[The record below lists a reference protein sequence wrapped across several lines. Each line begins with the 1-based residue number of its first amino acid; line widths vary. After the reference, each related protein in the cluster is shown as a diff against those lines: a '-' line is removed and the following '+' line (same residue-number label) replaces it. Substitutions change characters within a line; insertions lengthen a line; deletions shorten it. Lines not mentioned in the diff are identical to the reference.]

1 MTDYSVELC
10 GGTHLDHTSQV
21 GFFRIVAETSA
32 AAGIRRIDAVTG
44 PAAYQL
50 SFKEH
55 DELAALSAALKAP
68 SKELLNRVAHLQEQ
82 VKNGEKKLHDLE
94 QKMLNGDNGS
104 NLAKEVQELGG
115 VKLLLLQVSV
125 GSIEA
130 LRELADNYRNKLN
143 PAVVMLF
150 NVNEGK
156 LQLICMISKEL
167 TNKGL
172 NAVELIK
179 TATTVCGGG
188 GGGRPDMA
196 QAGGKDIQAVPEA
209 IKAVRQKLTEKL

>member
-1 MTDYSVELC
+1 M
-10 GGTHLDHTSQV
+10 
-21 GFFRIVAETSA
+21 
-32 AAGIRRIDAVTG
+32 
-44 PAAYQL
+44 
-50 SFKEH
+50 
-55 DELAALSAALKAP
+55 
-68 SKELLNRVAHLQEQ
+68 
-82 VKNGEKKLHDLE
+82 
-94 QKMLNGDNGS
+94 
-104 NLAKEVQELGG
+104 
-115 VKLLLLQVSV
+115 LLQVSV

>member
-1 MTDYSVELC
+1 M
-10 GGTHLDHTSQV
+10 
-21 GFFRIVAETSA
+21 
-32 AAGIRRIDAVTG
+32 
-44 PAAYQL
+44 
-50 SFKEH
+50 
-55 DELAALSAALKAP
+55 
-68 SKELLNRVAHLQEQ
+68 LNRVAHLQEQ
-82 VKNGEKKLHDLE
+82 VKNGAKKLHDLE